1 MVQITK
7 GFGDLYGMPEA
18 VLASDLMWDRMLLHV
33 CSYTPAAAD
42 HFLSVIGHVT
52 ADQLL
57 DPVLSCLPGLAAQ
70 HHYHPLLI
78 GLLHQHSHAPACC
91 RSQSSFAH
99 YDTVKLRH

>member
-18 VLASDLMWDRMLLHV
+18 VLASDLMWDRKLLHV

-42 HFLSVIGHVT
+42 QFLSVIRHVT

-57 DPVLSCLPGLAAQ
+57 HPVLSGLPGLAAQ
-70 HHYHPLLI
+70 HHYDPFLI
-78 GLLHQHSHAPACC
+78 GLLHQHGHTPARC
-91 RSQSSFAH
+91 
-99 YDTVKLRH
+99 